1 MLFKKGGSIRD
12 ILLGSL
18 ILKQYKSIR
27 RYSARQSYVKVVQKY
42 KKILLIQRHVLLK
55 QACTETYTEK

>member
-1 MLFKKGGSIRD
+1 MLFKKEGSIRD